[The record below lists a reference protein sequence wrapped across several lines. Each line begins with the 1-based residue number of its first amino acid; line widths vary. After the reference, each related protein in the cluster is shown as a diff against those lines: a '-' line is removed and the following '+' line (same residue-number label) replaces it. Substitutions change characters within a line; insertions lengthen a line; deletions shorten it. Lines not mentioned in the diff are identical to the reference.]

1 MHSLNHIVKFADDMT
16 VVGLISKNDESAYRE
31 RPQSDHSPLFID
43 GSPVEIINSTK
54 FLGVHLVENFT
65 WSLNTSLAA
74 PLLPAEAEESPS
86 TSPHPDHVLQRDHQ
100 EHPEQLHH
108 CLVGELHCLGSQDPA
123 EDTAQNGWNDVA
135 LQAIFRE
142 GLNFA
147 LRTEMAYSDQDIPLS
162 QYITLMI
169 KMDNLMR
176 KQDSLRR
183 FRSLPITTEHLPA
196 TSSCTPEPM
205 QLGKTKVSWRN
216 VNDVYS
222 TSSASTAARL
232 VTATL
237 LAQKN
242 PVFALLSGLQEG
254 PSPPPPVILCDSP
267 VTSVESFHF
276 LGTTIT
282 KELKWEHNIRSL
294 TKKAQQRM
302 YFLWQLKKFLLPV
315 KMLVNIYTA
324 IIESILTSSI
334 TVWFA
339 AATAR
344 DKAKLQGV
352 IYSAEKV
359 IGCSLPSPRA
369 VRLQVPETCSQD
381 RSRPLSSR
389 K

>member
-242 PVFALLSGLQEG
+242 PVFALLSYSQGQSQTPISPIS
-254 PSPPPPVILCDSP
+254 PS
-267 VTSVESFHF
+267 
-276 LGTTIT
+276 
-282 KELKWEHNIRSL
+282 
-294 TKKAQQRM
+294 
-302 YFLWQLKKFLLPV
+302 
-315 KMLVNIYTA
+315 
-324 IIESILTSSI
+324 
-334 TVWFA
+334 
-339 AATAR
+339 
-344 DKAKLQGV
+344 
-352 IYSAEKV
+352 
-359 IGCSLPSPRA
+359 SLPSLQELYVSRSRRCAAKIAADPSHPGNELFRSLPSGK
-369 VRLQVPETCSQD
+369 RLQSIRT
-381 RSRPLSSR
+381 RTSRHKNSFFPTAVNLLNSAPLTPR
-389 K
+389 